1 MPSEEEMQLMKF
13 YEQNSN
19 NDHTIPKSLQRNNS
33 SGNPITSDSSS
44 DDSRFGQKYDNNKK
58 QDAETMK
65 VAIVLSMLQEMG
77 INDKTSDDVLAALMN
92 HNMDENN
99 ALDSFFS

>member
-1 MPSEEEMQLMKF
+1 MLFPYYFVLRCTYHVVNLSHQ
-13 YEQNSN
+13 
-19 NDHTIPKSLQRNNS
+19 TC
-33 SGNPITSDSSS
+33 S

-77 INDKTSDDVLAALMN
+77 INDKTSDDVLM
-92 HNMDENN
+92 
-99 ALDSFFS
+99 